1 MKIDFKKYFSFKK
14 KDRIGI
20 ISLSVLILIII
31 SLDLFLPKLL
41 NSAKNEYDFTEFSAE
56 IDTFMLSLVE
66 VDDNAYIS
74 RLDSFIIAKYDSLEL
89 FMFDPNYT
97 SDAEWLLLGLTQKQI
112 TTLNNYK
119 DRGGKF
125 KIKDDFRKI
134 YGIRTMQFKLLE
146 QYIDLPESLPNTSQQ
161 GRSNNQTTTNDYV
174 LFEFDPNTATD
185 NDFKKL
191 GLSDRQITTINNY
204 KNKGGYFK
212 IKEDFKKIYVISE
225 DDYNRLAPFI
235 VIKNQQTQQNQQPA
249 IVDIP
254 TIEINSADT
263 SLFKQLPGIGA
274 VLSER
279 IIKFRTKLGGFYSV
293 EQIKEVYGITP
304 ETYNQIKQYLTINTN
319 NIAKININFAEYS
332 DLVKHPYIDSNT
344 ANAILN
350 YKKQHG
356 FYNSVEQLLS
366 ENVLELNLYNK
377 LSVYLTVK

>member
-1 MKIDFKKYFSFKK
+1 MKVDFKKYFSFKK

-20 ISLSVLILIII
+20 ISLLILILLII
-31 SLDLFLPKLL
+31 SADLSLPKLL
-41 NSAKNEYDFTEFSAE
+41 NNDEKEYDFTEFTAE

-66 VDDNAYIS
+66 VDDDTYIS
-74 RLDSFIIAKYDSLEL
+74 RLDSFIIARYDSLEL

-97 SDAEWLLLGLTQKQI
+97 SDAEWLLLGLTEKQI
-112 TTLNNYK
+112 NTINNYK
-119 DRGGKF
+119 DRGGSF

-146 QYIDLPESLPNTSQQ
+146 PFIDLPENLPNNSQQ
-161 GRSNNQTTTNDYV
+161 RRSNNQATTNDYV

-191 GLSDRQITTINNY
+191 GLSDRQINTINNY
-204 KNKGGYFK
+204 RSKGGYFK
-212 IKEDFKKIYVISE
+212 VKEDFKKIYVISE

-235 VIKNQQTQQNQQPA
+235 VIKPQQSQQPA
-249 IVDIP
+249 IADIP

-263 SLFKQLPGIGA
+263 SLFKLLPGIGT
-274 VLSER
+274 VLSGR
-279 IIKFRTKLGGFYSV
+279 IIKFRAKLGGFYSV
-293 EQIKEVYGITP
+293 EQIKEVYGITT
-304 ETYNQIKQYLTINTN
+304 ETYNKIKQYLTINTD
-319 NIAKININFAEYS
+319 NIAKININFAKYS
-332 DLVKHPYIDSNT
+332 DLVKHPYIDSKT

-366 ENVLELNLYNK
+366 ENVLEPILYSK
-377 LSVYLTVK
+377 LSIYLTVE